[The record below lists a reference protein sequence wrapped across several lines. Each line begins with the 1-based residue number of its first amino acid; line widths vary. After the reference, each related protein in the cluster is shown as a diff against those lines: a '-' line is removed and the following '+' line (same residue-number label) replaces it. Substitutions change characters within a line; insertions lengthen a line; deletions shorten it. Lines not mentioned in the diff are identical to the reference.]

1 MKIEEKDDSQES
13 EEEYKKIDEYVKKKV
28 REDNIIKTP
37 ENKPKQNNS
46 KEISNLEISPE
57 ITISDRKDLIIRN
70 ELLKEDKKENKYIE
84 GNCNIQKENINNNN
98 NNNSSQPTSLLN
110 LKKENFQS
118 DLDFT
123 GNNNHF
129 NNNSVINDNQHGE
142 LSCMNI
148 IVDNTDKNK
157 SDKEKKEVNES
168 IQNKENHSYIEKSL
182 SPKKSSKKKSVKK
195 MQKRSKS
202 KKVYEAIDHH
212 SIVESMASQSEIT
225 NQLKDIIFGEKI
237 ESQYERLKKVSPFG
251 NFNTF
256 KLFKMIIKNG
266 EDLRQEQ
273 FATQLINEFYQ
284 IFQLEEVDIWLKPYE
299 ILSTGHNVGLIECVP
314 NSVSLDQ
321 LKRKSKNIN
330 NLSQFYETYFG
341 PTSSES
347 KIE

>member
-46 KEISNLEISPE
+46 KEISNLEISAE
-57 ITISDRKDLIIRN
+57 ITISDRKDLILRN
-70 ELLKEDKKENKYIE
+70 ELLKDDKKENKQIE
-84 GNCNIQKENINNNN
+84 GNISIQKENLNN
-98 NNNSSQPTSLLN
+98 NNNSSQANSLLN
-110 LKKENFQS
+110 LKKDNIQS
-118 DLDFT
+118 DHDFP
-123 GNNNHF
+123 GNNNHST
-129 NNNSVINDNQHGE
+129 NNSVINDNQHGE
-142 LSCMNI
+142 MSCMNI
-148 IVDNTDKNK
+148 IVGNTNKNK
-157 SDKEKKEVNES
+157 IEKEKKEENDS
-168 IQNKENHSYIEKSL
+168 IRNKENHIYMEESL
-182 SPKKSSKKKSVKK
+182 SPKKSSKKKNVKK

-212 SIVESMASQSEIT
+212 SIVESMASQIET
-225 NQLKDIIFGEKI
+225 PNHVKDVIFGEKI

-341 PTSSES
+341 PTNSES

>member
-28 REDNIIKTP
+28 REDHIIKTP

-46 KEISNLEISPE
+46 KEIPNLEISHE
-57 ITISDRKDLIIRN
+57 ITTSDRKDLIEKN
-70 ELLKEDKKENKYIE
+70 EIKQEEKKENKQLE
-84 GNCNIQKENINNNN
+84 GNIHAHKENINNRQVVSLQNMKKEDLNN
-98 NNNSSQPTSLLN
+98 NCENTS
-110 LKKENFQS
+110 
-118 DLDFT
+118 
-123 GNNNHF
+123 NNHPT
-129 NNNSVINDNQHGE
+129 NHSVVNENQGE
-142 LSCMNI
+142 MSSMNI
-148 IVDNTDKNK
+148 IVNNANKNLN
-157 SDKEKKEVNES
+157 DENEKNSSPNNEKPIF
-168 IQNKENHSYIEKSL
+168 IQESRNENK
-182 SPKKSSKKKSVKK
+182 PSKKKNPKK
-195 MQKRSKS
+195 LQKRSKS

-212 SIVESMASQSEIT
+212 SIVESMANQIDTQSHA
-225 NQLKDIIFGEKI
+225 KDIIFGEKI

-341 PTSSES
+341 PTNSES
-347 KIE
+347 KIQ